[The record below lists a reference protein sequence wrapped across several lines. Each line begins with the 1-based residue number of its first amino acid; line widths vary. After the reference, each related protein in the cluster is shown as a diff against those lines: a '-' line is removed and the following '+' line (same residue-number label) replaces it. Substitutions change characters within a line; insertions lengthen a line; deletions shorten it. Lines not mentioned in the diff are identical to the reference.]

1 MITKIKQFISSIFER
16 ALSYADTNNIIM
28 IREMTKQE
36 IKIVLYDY
44 VTHEIQAYSSS
55 TSVKG
60 EYFVNDRVSAN
71 KGWGPFM
78 HELLL
83 QSVYPLGIKPSDMI
97 RPQAISI
104 WNRFLQNSNVKTQL
118 IPSTSINYATV
129 WKPDEFAEPVLNAD
143 NELNIINRVYKLHPY
158 NYFQPYVQHSE
169 EIIAQQNINKKKILR
184 DALDF
189 FHSKYYVESFIYE
202 KVLSIPQ
209 KDVTGKYLLINKEGN
224 TVQFLIQDKAKIYA
238 YGELTNDSK
247 YYQTK
252 NIAADQGWGPFLYDT
267 IMLMLDKPIH
277 PSVSLTID
285 SFTVLN
291 NYLYNRPDVIKTLYP
306 GKLYTGVDL
315 DHKMQ
320 HEEKY
325 YKVLNYLYTINNT
338 ERREQTNS
346 WYKTSLQFEQ
356 QMVDKMPN
364 WKQIRFNQAKRWFN
378 LNYPVAA

>member
-1 MITKIKQFISSIFER
+1 
-16 ALSYADTNNIIM
+16 
-28 IREMTKQE
+28 MTKQE

>member
-1 MITKIKQFISSIFER
+1 M
-16 ALSYADTNNIIM
+16 SYEDANNIIM

-44 VTHEIQAYSSS
+44 VTKEIYGYMWA
-55 TSVKG
+55 TVFKG
-60 EYFVNDRVSAN
+60 EYVIVERVSAN

-78 HELLL
+78 YELLM
-83 QSVYPLGIKPSDMI
+83 QSVYPLGVKPSQMI
-97 RPQAISI
+97 RPEAISV
-104 WNRFLQNSNVKTQL
+104 WKKFLQNSNIESEV
-118 IPSTSINYATV
+118 IPSTSVNYAV
-129 WKPDEFAEPVLNAD
+129 AWKPDEFAQPIVGAD
-143 NELNIINRVYKLHPY
+143 ELNIINRVYKLHPY
-158 NYFQPYVQHSE
+158 NYFQPYIQHSE
-169 EIIAQQNINKKKILR
+169 EIIKEYQISKKKVIQQ
-184 DALDF
+184 ALDF
-189 FHSKYYVESFIYE
+189 FQSKYYVESFIYE
-202 KVLSIPQ
+202 KVMSIPQ
-209 KDVTGKYLLINKEGN
+209 KDVTGKYLLINKENN

-277 PSVSLTID
+277 PSTSLTTD

-315 DHKMQ
+315 NNKMNVD
-320 HEEKY
+320 EKY

-338 ERREQTNS
+338 QRRQEMTN
-346 WYKTSLQFEQ
+346 WYQTSLQFEQ
-356 QMVDKMPN
+356 EMVGKMPN
-364 WKQIRFNQAKRWFN
+364 WKQIRFDQAKRWFN
-378 LNYPVAA
+378 MNYSVAA